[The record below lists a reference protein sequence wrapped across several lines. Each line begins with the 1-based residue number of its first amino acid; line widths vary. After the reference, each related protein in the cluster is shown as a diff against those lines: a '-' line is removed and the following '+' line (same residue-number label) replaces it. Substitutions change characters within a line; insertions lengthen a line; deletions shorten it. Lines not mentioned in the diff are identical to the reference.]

1 MLWRV
6 HHLDIIFVAIFTEI
20 GSRRPINAVAQ
31 CRGGSGEVQAIDG
44 KFFSIE
50 VHLIFRLI
58 VFAADA
64 NIGSTFH
71 RSQQS
76 LQLLCHTVGFF
87 QVVAIDF
94 VVEGRL
100 SAHAAATAT
109 AHIHDCFLELGVV
122 LEVFA
127 HKGCNFH
134 DAAFTF
140 ARVAQTYVH

>member
-20 GSRRPINAVAQ
+20 GSRGAINAVAQ

-50 VHLIFRLI
+50 VHLIFRLV

-76 LQLLCHTVGFF
+76 LQLLCHAVGGGEI
-87 QVVAIDF
+87 VAVDF

-100 SAHAAATAT
+100 SAHATAT
-109 AHIHDCFLELGVV
+109 VTTHIHLIFHQFGILFK
-122 LEVFA
+122 VFT
-127 HKGCNFH
+127 H
-134 DAAFTF
+134 
-140 ARVAQTYVH
+140 